1 MGMRDESWCNDCGE
15 GITFTED
22 EEALCGEC
30 ATDRGIE
37 MIESIIRYIENQKNE
52 FEHRLEL
59 ADGADSVYHY
69 LEGCVETSD
78 LFLHKVKDL
87 YQNGF

>member
-1 MGMRDESWCNDCGE
+1 MGMRDESWCADCGA
-15 GITFTED
+15 GMHYTDNED
-22 EEALCGEC
+22 AICGEC
-30 ATDRGIE
+30 AIDRGTE
-37 MIESIIRYIENQKNE
+37 AIESIIRYLENQKNE

-78 LFLHKVKDL
+78 LILHKVKEV
-87 YQNGF
+87 YQNG